1 MARKTASE
9 GAEGT
14 AEDELEGLE
23 ASPIIERA
31 DGFFG
36 VEGLS
41 DSTYYATKAEAE
53 RVARNLAV
61 QKRARL
67 NGRD

>member
-1 MARKTASE
+1 MGRKTANE

-14 AEDELEGLE
+14 AEDELDGLE
-23 ASPIIERA
+23 VSPVIDRA

-36 VEGLS
+36 VEGMN
-41 DSTYYATKAEAE
+41 DQTYYKTHEEAA
-53 RVARNLAV
+53 RVARNVAIS
-61 QKRARL
+61 KRARL